1 MQAFAEVL
9 EDNWEE
15 EWNIIA
21 PEFKY
26 HEDGKEGQL
35 KAETHKAE
43 GLALKLTHLLYVD
56 DGAFAFESREDL
68 IKGSNMIFKLFRR
81 FGLLMHIGRGETESK
96 TKAMFFPKRMTDDNK
111 KRKKK
116 EKETTNTNQEEYNN
130 NTDNNNDN
138 NNTETTNGTD
148 ENEEEKRLP
157 LPPPFDVAD
166 GFVSFTDSF
175 TYLGSIVTPDL
186 RDDEDI
192 RARIKKAAGQVGGLR
207 PFFRSPHIDLETKVR
222 VYLAI
227 PLNTVLWGC
236 ESWALTE
243 DLIRELRV
251 FHHRS
256 LRKILNIN
264 MFEVEEQRIT
274 NTTIRERTNVPDI
287 LILAQRRQLRWIG
300 KLARMPMKRLP
311 RQLLAAWV
319 NNPRKRGRPQTS
331 LRNTMIETLQEA
343 LDDQVSK
350 DAPLEEWI
358 DSAKDQRLWENI
370 IETWYETAHERSM
383 IESL

>member
-1 MQAFAEVL
+1 
-9 EDNWEE
+9 
-15 EWNIIA
+15 
-21 PEFKY
+21 
-26 HEDGKEGQL
+26 
-35 KAETHKAE
+35 
-43 GLALKLTHLLYVD
+43 
-56 DGAFAFESREDL
+56 
-68 IKGSNMIFKLFRR
+68 
-81 FGLLMHIGRGETESK
+81 
-96 TKAMFFPKRMTDDNK
+96 
-111 KRKKK
+111 
-116 EKETTNTNQEEYNN
+116 
-130 NTDNNNDN
+130 
-138 NNTETTNGTD
+138 
-148 ENEEEKRLP
+148 
-157 LPPPFDVAD
+157 
-166 GFVSFTDSF
+166 VSFTDSF

-186 RDDEDI
+186 KDDEDV
-192 RARIKKAAGQVGGLR
+192 RTRIKKAAGQVGGLR

-227 PLNTVLWGC
+227 PMNTVLWGC

-274 NTTIRERTNVPDI
+274 NATIWERTNVPDI

-311 RQLLAAWV
+311 RRLLAAWV
-319 NNPRKRGRPQTS
+319 ENPRKRGRPQTS
-331 LRNTMIETLQEA
+331 LRNTMIETLKEA

-358 DSAKDQRLWENI
+358 DSAKDRSLWENI

-383 IESL
+383 VESL